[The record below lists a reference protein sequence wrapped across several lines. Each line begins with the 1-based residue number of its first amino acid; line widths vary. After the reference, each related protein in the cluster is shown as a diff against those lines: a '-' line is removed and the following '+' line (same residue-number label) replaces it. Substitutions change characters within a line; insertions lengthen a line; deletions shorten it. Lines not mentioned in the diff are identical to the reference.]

1 MGRITPAL
9 RSGNAY
15 RRSRQSSDPQLRT
28 AAQADF
34 DSRTL
39 VSIILSGQIALIDKL
54 LFHTSRSFASRV
66 VGRSHMEALRL
77 ERMAEYIERCPVA
90 TRDQQRSTGRAGQI

>member
-1 MGRITPAL
+1 VGRITPAL

-54 LFHTSRSFASRV
+54 LFHTSRSFAFRV
-66 VGRSHMEALRL
+66 VGRSHMEALGSS
-77 ERMAEYIERCPVA
+77 AWPNTSSVA
-90 TRDQQRSTGRAGQI
+90 PSPRGINSDLLGRAGQI